1 MPFWRSTRII
11 EDTIKMEE
19 KGYELCGLDS
29 IASE

>member
-1 MPFWRSTRII
+1 MAFWISMRIT

-19 KGYELCGLDS
+19 KGNELFGLDS